1 MSTIKKESAK
11 KSTVKKTKEVVE
23 EVVVN
28 NDKLL
33 ESIEEVDTDPVPEN
47 SLIFDGE
54 NDFEEDTPTE
64 EPVDY
69 PEKEDEEENE
79 EEILIDES
87 VDYPEKEDCE
97 GEDMTEKEYEE
108 YITAHKVK
116 EEVVIEKTTNKK
128 QRPTK
133 DNIESLLYGYGR

>member
-1 MSTIKKESAK
+1 MSTTKKESAK
-11 KSTVKKTKEVVE
+11 KRTVKKTKEVVE
-23 EVVVN
+23 EVIVN

-33 ESIEEVDTDPVPEN
+33 EPIEEVDNDPVDEESVILNGEKDYEEETIVEEPVDCPETEDEEEI
-47 SLIFDGE
+47 LI
-54 NDFEEDTPTE
+54 E

-69 PEKEDEEENE
+69 PEKED
-79 EEILIDES
+79 
-87 VDYPEKEDCE
+87 YE

-108 YITAHKVK
+108 FITAHKNK
-116 EEVVIEKTTNKK
+116 EEKVIEKTTNKR

>member
-1 MSTIKKESAK
+1 MSTTKKESAK

-23 EVVVN
+23 EVIVN

-33 ESIEEVDTDPVPEN
+33 EPIEEVDTDPVPEN
-47 SLIFDGE
+47 LILDGE
-54 NDFEEDTPTE
+54 KDFEEDTPTE
-64 EPVDY
+64 EP
-69 PEKEDEEENE
+69 
-79 EEILIDES
+79 

-97 GEDMTEKEYEE
+97 GEDMTEKEYEDF
-108 YITAHKVK
+108 ITAHKNK
-116 EEVVIEKTTNKK
+116 EEEVREKTTNKR

>member
-1 MSTIKKESAK
+1 MSTIKKASAK

-23 EVVVN
+23 EVIVN

-33 ESIEEVDTDPVPEN
+33 EPIEEVDNDPVDE
-47 SLIFDGE
+47 DGE
-54 NDFEEDTPTE
+54 KDFEEDTPVE

-69 PEKEDEEENE
+69 PEEDYN
-79 EEILIDES
+79 
-87 VDYPEKEDCE
+87 

-108 YITAHKVK
+108 FITAHKVNE
-116 EEVVIEKTTNKK
+116 EEVREKTTNKR

-133 DNIESLLYGYGR
+133 DNIENLLYGYGR

>member
-1 MSTIKKESAK
+1 MSTTKKESAK

-23 EVVVN
+23 EVIVN

-33 ESIEEVDTDPVPEN
+33 EPIEEVDKDQVDE
-47 SLIFDGE
+47 DGE
-54 NDFEEDTPTE
+54 KDYEEKTPVE
-64 EPVDY
+64 KPVDH
-69 PEKEDEEENE
+69 PEKED
-79 EEILIDES
+79 
-87 VDYPEKEDCE
+87 YE

-108 YITAHKVK
+108 YITAHKVN
-116 EEVVIEKTTNKK
+116 EEGVREKTTNKR